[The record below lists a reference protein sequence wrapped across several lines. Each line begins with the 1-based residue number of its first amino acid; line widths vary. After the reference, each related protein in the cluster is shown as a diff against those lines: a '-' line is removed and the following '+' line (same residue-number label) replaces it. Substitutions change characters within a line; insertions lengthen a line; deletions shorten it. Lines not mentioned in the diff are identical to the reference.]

1 MSSDAAIIIGTT
13 AALHLSKHVVK
24 IVFPVTRKSGVEHFD
39 LSARTEVTTYIASRG
54 SARICGPI
62 SASFV
67 GPATADI
74 VVSATA
80 TIVPTDPGGWPS
92 NLEQVA
98 HDSSAVNFSISALS
112 PVPVATLQLS
122 EVINTQIKPKPL
134 SGRHPAILF
143 GWDVESSNT
152 SFKGRF
158 EFRVPLEFDGV
169 DWVKPS
175 DWK

>member
-1 MSSDAAIIIGTT
+1 MSSDVHTIVGTT
-13 AALHLSKHVVK
+13 AALHLSRHVVK
-24 IVFPVTRKSGVEHFD
+24 IVFPVKTKSGVEHFD
-39 LSARTEVTTYIASRG
+39 LASRAEVTTYISSRG

-62 SASFV
+62 SASFI

-80 TIVPTDPGGWPS
+80 TIVPTNPGGWPKT
-92 NLEQVA
+92 LEQVA
-98 HDSSAVNFSISALS
+98 LDSSAVNFSISALS
-112 PVPVATLQLS
+112 PVPVAALTLS
-122 EVINTQIKPKPL
+122 EVINTQIKPAPL
-134 SGRHPAILF
+134 SGRHPALLF
-143 GWDVESSNT
+143 GWDVETTSA

-175 DWK
+175 AWS